1 MSNNDR
7 ESVFQWITW
16 IVWIYRIRM
25 KCVPLVRCWFSLKTI
40 VSRMSR
46 IHQNVFCLNFNGL
59 KYERWWRPINHDADE
74 TEQTWSDQLREK
86 TFCCYWKYLI
96 IIIFDKFWDGCV
108 AHLMEKARYRHF
120 EGRRDNGLAGI
131 VPHLFAISKRTVSLL
146 RCSCSCRDAK
156 FFRLQSKFHSGNWQF
171 RPCWSHDR
179 THSGERARRWQLFV
193 QFPVLSMC
201 GNEK

>member
-1 MSNNDR
+1 MCAVSQMLILSENNCFQNESNSPKCFLL
-7 ESVFQWITW
+7 EFQWFEIW
-16 IVWIYRIRM
+16 AMM
-25 KCVPLVRCWFSLKTI
+25 K
-40 VSRMSR
+40 
-46 IHQNVFCLNFNGL
+46 
-59 KYERWWRPINHDADE
+59 ADKSWCRRDW
-74 TEQTWSDQLREK
+74 TWSDQLREK